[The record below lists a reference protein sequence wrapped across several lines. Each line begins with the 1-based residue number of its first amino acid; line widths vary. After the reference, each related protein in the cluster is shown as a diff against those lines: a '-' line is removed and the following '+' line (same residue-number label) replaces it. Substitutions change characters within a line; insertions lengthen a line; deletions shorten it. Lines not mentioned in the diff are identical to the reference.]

1 LLAWFEAERKKRP
14 RSPANV
20 DGSENDSEENPQN
33 KSTSTRN
40 EGMLNPDESR
50 FLNGKH
56 FE

>member
-50 FLNGKH
+50 FLNGKC